1 MTDEQFPRRGAA
13 APVEAVVTRQRRGP
27 SLIWLVPLVA
37 AFAGAFV
44 AYRTLSERGPE
55 ITIEFDTAAGLEA
68 GKTKVTYKDVEV
80 GLLEEVTL
88 RPDLTGVVCRVRM
101 VKDADVYLKEGT
113 RFWVERAR
121 VTGAQVSGLGTLLSG
136 AHIGLDPVREGKRA
150 RHFTGLE
157 APPIVTSDQPG
168 RRFTLRSY
176 RAGAAEVGSPVYFR
190 KIRVGEVLSS
200 ALDPSGDFVTTQVFV
215 NAPFDAR
222 VVAETRFW
230 NASGLD
236 VSISADG
243 VRVDTESLVS
253 ILVGGVAFDAP
264 DTAPTEPPAAPD
276 AVFELYESREASE
289 RPVFHAKHTWL
300 VHFDQ
305 SVRGLRIGAPVE
317 FRGIEVGSVTDV
329 RLEYD
334 AQAKRFRIPVLLQV
348 EPERIG
354 NLGDPDPATRRA
366 VMDQLVAAGLR
377 AQLKSGNLLTGQ
389 LVVALDM
396 HPGAPPAQIA
406 WNDPPEFPTI
416 GTPLDQIEGN
426 IASLTKKL
434 EKMPLDEIGASL
446 KASLDALR
454 TTLGAADQTLASATG
469 LIGPESPVNAELR
482 RALVELTDAAR
493 ALGLAADQIQ
503 RQPNSIIFGK
513 GGKK

>member
-1 MTDEQFPRRGAA
+1 MTDERFPRSGAA
-13 APVEAVVTRQRRGP
+13 APAEAVVTRQRRGP

-55 ITIEFDTAAGLEA
+55 ITIEFKTAAGLEA
-68 GKTKVTYKDVEV
+68 GKTKVDYKDVEV

-136 AHIGLDPVREGKRA
+136 AHIGVDPVLEGKGS

-157 APPIVTSDQPG
+157 APPIVTADQPG
-168 RRFTLRSY
+168 GQFTLRSY
-176 RAGAAEVGSPVYFR
+176 RAGSAEPGEPVYFR
-190 KIRVGEVLSS
+190 KNRVGEVLSS
-200 ALDPSGDFVTTQVFV
+200 ELDPSGDFVTTKVFV

-222 VVAETRFW
+222 VVAGTRFW

-236 VSISADG
+236 VSVGADG
-243 VRVDTESLVS
+243 VRVETESLVS
-253 ILVGGVAFDAP
+253 ILIGGLAFDTP
-264 DTAPTEPPAAPD
+264 DAADTSPAATD
-276 AVFELYESREASE
+276 AVFELYESRAASE
-289 RPVFHAKHTWL
+289 RPVFHEKHLWL

-305 SVRGLRIGAPVE
+305 SVRGLKIGAPVE
-317 FRGIEVGSVTDV
+317 FRGIEVGAVSDV
-329 RLEYD
+329 RLEWD
-334 AQAKRFRIPVLLQV
+334 ATTKRFRIPVLLQI

-354 NLGDPDPATRRA
+354 NLSAPDPAVRRA

-377 AQLKSGNLLTGQ
+377 AQLKSGSLLTGQ
-389 LVVALDM
+389 LIVALDM
-396 HPGAPPAQIA
+396 HPGAPPARIA
-406 WNDPPEFPTI
+406 WNEPYPEFPTI

-454 TTLGAADQTLASATG
+454 VTLGEADRTLASATG

-493 ALGLAADQIQ
+493 ALGLAADQIE